1 MSLSKVSIDRPI
13 FITCIVIVLL
23 VVGYISLKK
32 LPVDLFPDVE
42 IPIVFVRIDYEGS
55 GPQEIETQI
64 TKPMEDVI
72 ATVAGIE
79 TLRSISREGSST
91 IIAEFDLKVDV
102 KYAEQQ
108 IRDRVAAN
116 KYRLPADVLDPIIRS
131 VDPSD
136 QPVIVFSL
144 SADLPPA
151 ELYDLAN
158 EVVKP
163 QLTQVNKVG
172 QVDILGGR
180 RREIQVQLDRNK
192 LFHYNLSAQAVADA
206 LKKAG
211 QNTPIG
217 KTDRGE
223 SETAYRA
230 VAEFRDPVKV
240 AKTVVRFTGNENPV
254 TIRDVGTVQDTLVDE
269 TSRTFVNGEKS
280 LLIYVFRQSKANT
293 VAVAEGLKKKVEEIN
308 VNMKGKPGAPNL
320 KVVRDG
326 ASRIRA
332 NIADVNESI
341 LIGIFLTII
350 VVYFFL
356 GSGRSTLITGL
367 ALPNSLL
374 GAFIL
379 MAMAGFSI
387 NIMSLL
393 ALSLTVGLLIDDA
406 IVVRENIFRH
416 FEMGKSARR
425 SALEGTAEVTL
436 AVIATTLAILA
447 VFGPIGFLSG
457 IVGQYLKEFGLT
469 VCFAMLISLFDAL
482 TIAPMLSAYFARHH
496 TAVDVPKNIISRWNT
511 NALKWFDRF
520 QTNLENSYQNI
531 LHWVLKHPLKVI
543 GINVVIF
550 VGSLMLLPLIPK
562 TFIPPQDNG
571 EFSVNLDL
579 PAGTSLEAMSKL
591 SSEVDK
597 MLRDDKSIFQT
608 VLTVGSSDLQ
618 SNVAEIFI
626 KLVPRDQRSMNTS
639 QFKDVVREKLKMYAH
654 ANPQVSDQGGGSS
667 SGSGSRPFNVNII
680 GTNLEEVEKFSSEL
694 LAKLKKFP
702 ALKDA
707 DSSFRI
713 GKPEIRF
720 VPEPERAESLGVQTG
735 ELGRELRIYVQGET
749 PAVFR
754 DADREYDVRVRLKE
768 DQRTLKNDYDKIYV
782 PNINKFLVPLK
793 AAAKVEESR
802 SANIILRQDRAR
814 YVQISGDLDP
824 KGVGIGGTINYVTE
838 LFKGE
843 LKPPA
848 GVSYSFVGQAKRFGE
863 LMANMAVAFGLGL
876 LFIYMVLCSLYESF
890 VTPFAIML
898 VFPLAACGAF
908 MGLAAT
914 QSSLNLF
921 SMIGCVM
928 LMGLATK
935 NSILLVDYAN
945 QQIAKGSSLVDAIL
959 AAGHTRLRPILM
971 TSFALIAGMIPVAIG
986 LNEASSQRTS
996 MGIAII
1002 GGTITS
1008 TLLSLLVVPAS
1019 YSYIE
1024 RFRIWTNR
1032 LFFKYVAAAPDES
1045 LDDEN
1050 KIANST
1056 QKSDPSTHI
1065 PSGH

>member
-1 MSLSKVSIDRPI
+1 V
-13 FITCIVIVLL
+13 VIILL
-23 VVGYISLKK
+23 VVGYLSLKK

-42 IPIVFVRIDYEGS
+42 IPVVVVTIAYEGA
-55 GPQEIETQI
+55 GPQEVETQI
-64 TKPMEDVI
+64 TKPLEDVI

-79 TLRSISREGSST
+79 TLRSISREGNSV
-91 IIAEFDLKVDV
+91 IIAEFDLNVDV

-116 KYRLPADVLDPIIRS
+116 KYRLPEDVSDPIIRS

-144 SADLPPA
+144 SADLEPA
-151 ELYDLAN
+151 KLYDLAN

-180 RREIQVQLDRNK
+180 KREIQVQLDREK
-192 LFHYNLSAQAVADA
+192 LFRYNISAQSVADA
-206 LKKAG
+206 LGKAG

-217 KTDRGE
+217 KTDRAEG
-223 SETAYRA
+223 ETAYRS
-230 VAEFRDPVKV
+230 VAEFRDADKV
-240 AKTVVRFTGNENPV
+240 ARALVRFTGNDNPV
-254 TIRDVGTVQDTLVDE
+254 AVSDVGIVKDTLVDE

-293 VAVAEGLKKKVEEIN
+293 VAVADGLKKKIGEIN
-308 VNMKGKPGAPNL
+308 TNLKDQQGKPFL
-320 KVVRDG
+320 RVVRD
-326 ASRIRA
+326 SSQRIRA

-341 LIGIFLTII
+341 LIGILLTIV

-379 MAMAGFSI
+379 MSMAGFSI

-416 FEMGKSARR
+416 FEMGKSAKRA
-425 SALEGTAEVTL
+425 ALEGTAEVTL

-447 VFGPIGFLSG
+447 VFGPIGFLQG
-457 IVGQYLKEFGLT
+457 IVGRYLKEFGLT

-482 TIAPMLSAYFARHH
+482 TIAPMLSAYFARRSEAHD
-496 TAVDVPKNIISRWNT
+496 AKNILARWNAR
-511 NALKWFDRF
+511 ALKSFDRF
-520 QTNLENSYQNI
+520 QTWLEDRYQVL
-531 LHWVLKHPLKVI
+531 LHWILKNPLKVI
-543 GINVVIF
+543 GANVAIF
-550 VGSLMLLPLIPK
+550 VASLALLPLIPK
-562 TFIPPQDNG
+562 TFVPPQDNG

-579 PAGTSLEAMSKL
+579 PAGTSIEGMSEISHK
-591 SSEVDK
+591 VDAL
-597 MLRDDKSIFQT
+597 LREDKAIFQT
-608 VLTVGSSDLQ
+608 VLTIGSQDMQ

-639 QFKDVVREKLKMYAH
+639 QYKDFVREKLKPFAN
-654 ANPQVSDQGGGSS
+654 ANPQVSDNGGSNS
-667 SGSGSRPFNVNII
+667 SGSGNRPFSLNII
-680 GTNLEEVEKFSSEL
+680 GSNLEDVEKFSTQVL
-694 LAKLKKFP
+694 GKLKDFS
-702 ALKDA
+702 ALKDV
-707 DSSFRI
+707 DSSYRI

-720 VPEPERAESLGVQTG
+720 VPGPEDSGRLGVQTAQ
-735 ELGRELRIYVQGET
+735 LGRELRIYVQGET

-754 DADREYDVRVRLKE
+754 EADREYDVRVRLKE
-768 DQRTLKNDYDKIYV
+768 DQRMLKKDYDKIFV
-782 PNINKFLVPLK
+782 PNINNFLVPLK
-793 AAAKVEESR
+793 AAAKLEETR
-802 SANIILRQDRAR
+802 AANIILRQDRAR

-824 KGVGIGGTINYVTE
+824 KGVGIGGAISHVTE
-838 LFKGE
+838 LLNGE
-843 LKPPA
+843 IKPPP
-848 GVSYSFVGQAKRFGE
+848 GVTYTFVGQAKRFGE
-863 LMANMAVAFGLGL
+863 LMGNMIIALGLGL

-890 VTPFAIML
+890 ITPFAIML

-908 MGLAAT
+908 FGLALT

-945 QQIAKGSSLVDAIL
+945 QQIAKGVSMVDAIL
-959 AAGHTRLRPILM
+959 MAGRTRLRPILM

-1019 YSYIE
+1019 YSYFE
-1024 RFRIWTNR
+1024 RFRTWTNY
-1032 LFFKYVAAAPDES
+1032 LFHKYVAAAPDES
-1045 LDDEN
+1045 TGEHRP
-1050 KIANST
+1050 AS
-1056 QKSDPSTHI
+1056 SSTHHQDSPRDI
-1065 PSGH
+1065 QPGH

>member
-13 FITCIVIVLL
+13 FITCIVIILL
-23 VVGYISLKK
+23 VVGYICLKK

-42 IPIVFVRIDYEGS
+42 IPIVVVSISYEGS
-55 GPQEIETQI
+55 GPQEMETQI

-79 TLRSISREGSST
+79 TLRSISREGVST

-116 KYRLPADVLDPIIRS
+116 MYRLPDDVTDPVIRS

-151 ELYDLAN
+151 QLYDLAN

-163 QLTQVNKVG
+163 QLTQANKVG
-172 QVDILGGR
+172 QVDVLGGR
-180 RREIQVQLDRNK
+180 KREIQVQLDRNK
-192 LFHYNLSAQAVADA
+192 LFHYNLSAQSVADA
-206 LKKAG
+206 LLKAG

-223 SETAYRA
+223 SETAYRS
-230 VAEFRDPVKV
+230 VAEFRDTDKV
-240 AKTVVRFTGNENPV
+240 AKTIVRFTGNENPV
-254 TIRDVGTVQDTLVDE
+254 TVRDVGTVVDTLVDE

-280 LLIYVFRQSKANT
+280 LLIYVMRQSKANT
-293 VAVAEGLKKKVEEIN
+293 VAVADGLKKKIAEIN
-308 VNMKGKPGAPNL
+308 NNIKNQPGAPVL

-326 ASRIRA
+326 SSRIRA

-379 MAMAGFSI
+379 MAIAGFSI

-425 SALEGTAEVTL
+425 SALDGTAEVTL

-447 VFGPIGFLSG
+447 VFGPIGFLDG

-469 VCFAMLISLFDAL
+469 VCFAMMISLFDAL
-482 TIAPMLSAYFARHH
+482 TIAPMLSAYFARHASP
-496 TAVDVPKNIISRWNT
+496 TDGTRNAIARWNAR
-511 NALKWFDRF
+511 ALKSFDQF
-520 QTNLENSYQNI
+520 QTNLESRYQNL
-531 LHWVLKHPLKVI
+531 LHWILKNPLKVI
-543 GINVVIF
+543 GINVAIF

-579 PAGTSLEAMSKL
+579 PAGTSLDGMTELAQK
-591 SSEVDK
+591 VDS
-597 MLRDDKSIFQT
+597 MLREEKSIAQT
-608 VLTVGSSDLQ
+608 VLTIGSSDRQ

-626 KLVPRDQRSMNTS
+626 KLVPRDQRKSTTS
-639 QFKDVVREKLKMYAH
+639 QFKDIVRAKLKPYAF
-654 ANPQVSDQGGGSS
+654 ANPQVSDQGGSSS
-667 SGSGSRPFNVNII
+667 SGSGNRPFNVNII
-680 GTNLEEVEKFSSEL
+680 GSNLEEVEKYSNTL
-694 LAKLKKFP
+694 LTKLKSFT

-707 DSSFRI
+707 DSSFRV

-720 VPEPERAESLGVQTG
+720 IPEPERAESIGVQTG
-735 ELGRELRIYVQGET
+735 EMGRELRIYVQGET
-749 PAVFR
+749 PATFR

-768 DQRTLKNDYDKIYV
+768 DQRALKNDYDKIYV
-782 PNINKFLVPLK
+782 PNINKSLVPLK
-793 AAAKVEESR
+793 AAAKLEESR
-802 SANIILRQDRAR
+802 SANVILRQDRAR
-814 YVQISGDLDP
+814 YIQISGDLDP
-824 KGVGIGGTINYVTE
+824 KGVGIGGTIAYVTQ
-838 LFKGE
+838 LMSGE
-843 LKPPA
+843 LKPPP
-848 GVSYSFVGQAKRFGE
+848 GVTYSFVGQAKRFAE

-945 QQIAKGSSLVDAIL
+945 QQIAKGKSMVDAIL
-959 AAGHTRLRPILM
+959 EAGHTRLRPILM

-1008 TLLSLLVVPAS
+1008 TLLSLLVVPAA

-1024 RFRIWTNR
+1024 RFRLWTNQ

-1045 LDDEN
+1045 PDD
-1050 KIANST
+1050 ST
-1056 QKSDPSTHI
+1056 TDI
-1065 PSGH
+1065 PPGH